1 MAKKYDGLAR
11 IIIQNVGGKSNIV
24 SLTHCVTRLR
34 FKLKDESKAQTD
46 ILKGTEGIVSVI
58 QSGGQY
64 MVVIGNHVSEVYD
77 SVVLV
82 GHLESIAEM
91 RDGADEDGPK
101 EKMNPFNAFVGIV
114 TGVFNPYLG
123 ILAGCGIIKGFM
135 ALFTAVG
142 ILNGASG
149 TYSFLYSLADS
160 AFYFLPIMLGYT
172 AAKKF
177 KLPEL
182 EGILIGCVLVYP
194 YVLNG
199 SERDLSNIFGIPVT
213 MPLSGDYTSSVIPI
227 ICAVAFAAWFE
238 KKYKKYIPD
247 VIKLFAVPC
256 ITCLTTIC
264 LTFWIIGPVTSAASG
279 GISNVFMAINDVSP
293 VLMGFLIGAFWQVL
307 VVFGLHWGFGPLVIN
322 NMMTVGYDTTM
333 VGKFPTTFA
342 QTGAVIGI
350 MLKTKDQK
358 LKSLCS
364 SSIISGL
371 AGVTEPAIYG
381 ITLPK
386 KMPFIRSCII
396 SGIGGGIL
404 AAFGVTLYT
413 MDGMGVFGYTGYINT
428 NTGDPSRMYISI
440 AVSFACLAAG
450 AVSEFIFYK
459 DGPVKKAEE
468 KTPAPSIAAP
478 MTGTL
483 QPLSEVE
490 DAAFSSGALGQG
502 AAIIP
507 EEGKVYAP
515 VDGEISTFFP
525 TGHAIG
531 ITSTDGAEI
540 LIHVGMDTVKLD
552 GKGFT
557 PKMAQGAKVKK
568 GDLMLE
574 FDLDFLRSEGYH
586 TATPVIITN
595 SQDYANVRSRDTG
608 TVVHG
613 DDVITYF

>member
-11 IIIQNVGGKSNIV
+11 IIIQNVSGKSNIV

-238 KKYKKYIPD
+238 KN
-247 VIKLFAVPC
+247 IK
-256 ITCLTTIC
+256 
-264 LTFWIIGPVTSAASG
+264 
-279 GISNVFMAINDVSP
+279 
-293 VLMGFLIGAFWQVL
+293 
-307 VVFGLHWGFGPLVIN
+307 
-322 NMMTVGYDTTM
+322 
-333 VGKFPTTFA
+333 
-342 QTGAVIGI
+342 
-350 MLKTKDQK
+350 
-358 LKSLCS
+358 
-364 SSIISGL
+364 
-371 AGVTEPAIYG
+371 
-381 ITLPK
+381 
-386 KMPFIRSCII
+386 
-396 SGIGGGIL
+396 
-404 AAFGVTLYT
+404 
-413 MDGMGVFGYTGYINT
+413 
-428 NTGDPSRMYISI
+428 
-440 AVSFACLAAG
+440 
-450 AVSEFIFYK
+450 
-459 DGPVKKAEE
+459 
-468 KTPAPSIAAP
+468 
-478 MTGTL
+478 
-483 QPLSEVE
+483 
-490 DAAFSSGALGQG
+490 
-502 AAIIP
+502 
-507 EEGKVYAP
+507 
-515 VDGEISTFFP
+515 STF
-525 TGHAIG
+525 
-531 ITSTDGAEI
+531 
-540 LIHVGMDTVKLD
+540 
-552 GKGFT
+552 
-557 PKMAQGAKVKK
+557 
-568 GDLMLE
+568 LML
-574 FDLDFLRSEGYH
+574 
-586 TATPVIITN
+586 
-595 SQDYANVRSRDTG
+595 
-608 TVVHG
+608 
-613 DDVITYF
+613 